1 MKNKKKILFIAG
13 FYLVSF
19 VAALLLTNH
28 VLNYDRIHPSRN
40 QGDTSLI
47 KLYAKNSG
55 MKINEMDAYVQE
67 MNAAYLRLSITPVSE
82 NKTVTLLMS
91 EPVNNV
97 ETISYV
103 LMDENNS
110 QEIES
115 GECPKIQRVE
125 GERQTEICFQ
135 SDLQPGREYCLNL
148 TVQDDDRQ
156 TYYYYTRVVYG
167 NNLQAYDK
175 LQFVSDFHTAIFEK
189 TASTRIAEYLAFS
202 SDASSNDFRK
212 VSIASDSDIV
222 TWGDLN
228 PEVVSEVDMTIF
240 NLDSQTGEIQIVY
253 EIEARDDSGNDY
265 NYMVR
270 ELYEV
275 SSTGSTVSL
284 LDYSRTMEE
293 KLDEQSFVFNNNRMR
308 LGIVDESKMDI
319 QVYGKEEPEEE
330 ETQSGETVSESQAQD
345 ETEYNTYI
353 SFVADGGLWVYNTRD
368 NILTQ
373 AFGFERKSQV
383 SHRDSSYMNH
393 GVKVLRTEENG
404 DLYFAVYGY
413 MYNGDNEGQFGISVN
428 YYNRVDGTYSELLFI
443 PYDKNFTMLNR
454 GIQKMA
460 FVDADDMLYIC
471 LEDTIYR
478 FDIYMK
484 TSEIILEQAES
495 EDCVISGDGR
505 GVVICHRDTAGT
517 VSEIEWRNLET
528 GESREIY
535 RQTQDLVLIGMLGE
549 NMVYGVG
556 TISGEEQ
563 RLDALYIVDEEL
575 NVLKE
580 YTVSGG
586 YITGASID
594 ENLLEISRR
603 GNNQEEMPVDYI
615 LYNES
620 DTQNISTIDVRDNAR
635 QRETW
640 LVTEE
645 YGYDMPVVLSARGIE
660 SYRNTHM
667 EFQAQSEDYAGYFVY
682 NNENLMKYPTFKEA
696 YSEALENGG
705 KVLDSLGRIISRPSV
720 LAEEK
725 DLNGYNITLAETD
738 VMAQQR
744 AVLEWIF
751 KYEKISGEPVL
762 DSDDMLENL
771 QTNLPDFHVVDMTG
785 IALDDALTMIS
796 DGYPL
801 IVVNSEGT
809 WCVVEGYVNG
819 YIVVADPKDGTVSG
833 YERDSAVNGIASS
846 GNVIYSYYK

>member
-19 VAALLLTNH
+19 VAAMLLTNH
-28 VLNYDRIHPSRN
+28 VMNYDRNHPARN

-228 PEVVSEVDMTIF
+228 PEVVSEVDMTIL

-319 QVYGKEEPEEE
+319 QVYGKEESEEE
-330 ETQSGETVSESQAQD
+330 ETQSGETVSESRAQD

-620 DTQNISTIDVRDNAR
+620 DTQNISTIDVRDDAR

-667 EFQAQSEDYAGYFVY
+667 EFQAQSEDYTGYFVY

-751 KYEKISGEPVL
+751 KYEKISGEPIL

>member
-228 PEVVSEVDMTIF
+228 PEVVSEVDMTIL

-319 QVYGKEEPEEE
+319 QVYGKEESEEE

-353 SFVADGGLWVYNTRD
+353 SFVVDGGLWVYNTRD

-413 MYNGDNEGQFGISVN
+413 MYNGDNEGQFGISAN

-620 DTQNISTIDVRDNAR
+620 DTQNISTIDVRDDAR

-667 EFQAQSEDYAGYFVY
+667 EFQAQSEDYTGYFVY